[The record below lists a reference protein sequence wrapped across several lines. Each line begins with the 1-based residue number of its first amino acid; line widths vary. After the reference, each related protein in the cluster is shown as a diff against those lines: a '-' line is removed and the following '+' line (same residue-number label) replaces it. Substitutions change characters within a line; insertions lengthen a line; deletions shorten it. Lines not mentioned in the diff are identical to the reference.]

1 MNLHEL
7 KKLKKKSKKRVGRG
21 YSSGKGKTA
30 SRGAKGQ
37 KKRGKIKIG
46 FEGGQVPL
54 QKRLP
59 QKRGLGNAKITKA
72 ITLTISQLNL
82 LPPRSVVDM
91 KALKEFGLIRGNLNK
106 MRIKIVAKGK
116 IDKPLNITLPTSEKA
131 VSIIK
136 KAGGSLLNE
145 DPD

>member
-7 KKLKKKSKKRVGRG
+7 KQIKKKSKKRVGRG

-46 FEGGQVPL
+46 FEGGQLPL

-59 QKRGLGNAKITKA
+59 QKRGLGNVKLAKA

-82 LPPRSVVDM
+82 LPSRSVVDV
-91 KALKEFGLIRGNLNK
+91 KTLKEFGLIRGNLNK
-106 MRIKIVAKGK
+106 MRVK
-116 IDKPLNITLPTSEKA
+116 
-131 VSIIK
+131 
-136 KAGGSLLNE
+136 
-145 DPD
+145 

>member
-1 MNLHEL
+1 MNLHGL

-46 FEGGQVPL
+46 FEGGQLPL

-59 QKRGLGNAKITKA
+59 QKRGLGNVKLAKA

-82 LPPRSVVDM
+82 LPSRSVVDV
-91 KALKEFGLIRGNLNK
+91 KTLKEFGLIRGNLNK
-106 MRIKIVAKGK
+106 MRVMIVAKGK
-116 IDKPLNITLPTSEKA
+116 IDKPLKITLPTSEKA
-131 VSIIK
+131 ASIIK

>member
-1 MNLHEL
+1 MNLNGL

-46 FEGGQVPL
+46 FEGGQLPL

-59 QKRGLGNAKITKA
+59 QKRGLGNVKLAKA

-82 LPPRSVVDM
+82 LPSRSVVDV
-91 KALKEFGLIRGNLNK
+91 KTLKEFGLIRGNLNK
-106 MRIKIVAKGK
+106 MRVKIVAKGK
-116 IDKPLNITLPTSEKA
+116 IDKPLKITLPTSEKA
-131 VSIIK
+131 ASIIK